1 VNASYITSSA
11 GTTRRKSAFL
21 QILVATFLAVFIGLS
36 GALAATAKSS
46 RTAEASDVIQW
57 AMCYFGEDSIPGQ
70 IYQNTQTSDLQFLLR
85 SKSSITSGVDDVD
98 SGLNAIL
105 DIFGPGF
112 KKVNESITGYSI
124 EPFDPAKASGDSSPA
139 KENFNKGV
147 KVNPFDRFGVAGL
160 NFTAYTGEWKHVVID
175 ACSTASSTPQDPKA
189 GVFYEGRLEAR
200 STWEDIGNSADIRTK
215 QFGKGFGTQFGISM
229 ADIFANGIFTITK
242 TIVVVTIGLINFAFG
257 DIVEVTGLNKLI
269 AGGPEGGIF
278 GLLFNG
284 IFTPLIV
291 IVFAVTGGYIFWHG
305 IVKRQYRSSMTAL
318 IRSLALFIIAIII
331 SANPLAFITLP
342 NKIAVTGQAIILT
355 AMNSGLS
362 GGNGLCSTDIG
373 QFKTK
378 LVNNPDGEAQDIL
391 TEASESIR
399 SAVGCQFWQTF
410 LLKPWAEGQF
420 GTSWNKLYAKGKIP
434 DWAPSSTSAALTNGN
449 ESMVGDA
456 AVPMGNGSIIN
467 NWALF
472 QISTETNAHSPIG
485 HPGERSKYTSG
496 VANDWWRIVD
506 TFANYQEEQAKMDAT
521 GSGPYGTTNSVEYTK
536 VKATPVLNNW
546 DTWVGNTAYNR
557 MWTAS
562 SSVIVAGIGLAAP
575 LFFAFLSAIYSVGMA
590 LMMAFAPIM
599 LLLGCW
605 AGRGWEIFKGW
616 GELVINTTLKRI
628 ATGALLSVAIG
639 LEAAAIQMMDTVGWW
654 QGILMLILVSVIII
668 KSRAK
673 IIDAL
678 ASIRFASTNFSATAS
693 KINDKT
699 IGTVK
704 KTGKFATSSVAAG
717 INSKRYGGKISDGML
732 AGAKNELRNL
742 SYQSPSLRNVM
753 TSYEANRTEHGYEFD
768 GQQSCSTC
776 GKMMDDEADQFG
788 TGVIL
793 AGRTLDGNIICY
805 ECYEDGVD
813 PDAVEYRIE
822 RPDSDAKRKEA
833 RDAEAE
839 KLENKTRLH
848 DQQDKIRGM
857 RFRGKTAFGNTAN
870 VAIVDQLAA
879 GVDRDG
885 NSLTK
890 ELANK
895 KFRSLMGA
903 IKYDIQNH
911 RNEGIMPAIPVEIQ
925 ESMNHELLKE
935 AWQTKNYVWIQQA
948 YIAAWAQWF
957 AETTGFAIT
966 STLDELV
973 ARLEENQNPKNNNK

>member
-1 VNASYITSSA
+1 MNASYITSSV
-11 GTTRRKSAFL
+11 GTTRRKSAFVK
-21 QILVATFLAVFIGLS
+21 IIIATFLALFIGTS
-36 GALAATAKSS
+36 GALAATAKAP

-70 IYQNTQTSDLQFLLR
+70 IYQNTQSSDLQFMFR

-105 DIFGPGF
+105 DIFGPGY
-112 KKVNESITGYSI
+112 KKINESITGYSL
-124 EPFDPAKASGDSSPA
+124 EPFDPTKAAGSAKSS

-160 NFTAYTGEWKHVVID
+160 KFTAYNGEWKHVVID
-175 ACSTASSTPQDPKA
+175 ACNTEGSVPQDPKA
-189 GVFYEGRLEAR
+189 GVFYEGRLEPR

-229 ADIFANGIFTITK
+229 ADLFANGIFTVTK
-242 TIVVVTIGLINFAFG
+242 AIVVVTIGLINFAFS
-257 DIVEVTGLNKLI
+257 DIVEAMGLNTLI
-269 AGGPEGGIF
+269 AGGSEGGIF
-278 GLLFNG
+278 GILFNG

-291 IVFAVTGGYIFWHG
+291 IVFAITGGYIFWHG

-331 SANPLAFITLP
+331 SASPLTYITLP
-342 NKIAVTGQAIILT
+342 NKIAVAGQAIILT

-378 LVNNPDGEAQDIL
+378 LVNNPNAEAQDIL
-391 TEASESIR
+391 TESSTSIR

-420 GTSWNKLYAKGKIP
+420 GTSWNNLYAKGKIP
-434 DWAPSSTSAALTNGN
+434 SWAPGSTSSALTNSN

-456 AVPMGNGSIIN
+456 AVPMGDGSIIN

-485 HPGERSKYTSG
+485 HEGERSKYTSG

-506 TFANYQEEQAKMDAT
+506 TFANYQEEQAKVDAT

-536 VKATPVLNNW
+536 VKNTPVLNNW

-575 LFFAFLSAIYSVGMA
+575 LFFSFLSAVYSIGLA

-599 LLLGCW
+599 LLFGCW
-605 AGRGWEIFKGW
+605 AGKGWEIFKGW
-616 GELVINTTLKRI
+616 GELVVNTTLKRI
-628 ATGALLSVAIG
+628 ATGALLAFAIG

-673 IIDAL
+673 VIDAL
-678 ASIRFASTNFSATAS
+678 ASIRFSSTNFSATSS
-693 KINDKT
+693 KISQKT
-699 IGTVK
+699 AGMVK
-704 KTGKFATSSVAAG
+704 TTSKFASSSVASG
-717 INSKRYGGKISDGML
+717 INSKRYGGKFGDGML
-732 AGAKNELRNL
+732 AGAKMELKNF
-742 SYQSPSLRNVM
+742 SYQNTQLRQVM
-753 TSYEANRTEHGYEFD
+753 TSMEAVKTSHGEVIS
-768 GQQSCSTC
+768 GQQACSFC
-776 GKMMDDEADQFG
+776 GKIMDYEVDQFG
-788 TGVIL
+788 SDIM
-793 AGRTLDGNIICY
+793 AGARTIDGNIICH
-805 ECYEDGVD
+805 ECFEDGMD
-813 PDAVEYRIE
+813 PDAIE
-822 RPDSDAKRKEA
+822 FITQRPNSDEERSDAQA
-833 RDAEAE
+833 AE
-839 KLENKTRLH
+839 KKR
-848 DQQDKIRGM
+848 QDDKHKLREQEKELRAQ
-857 RFRGKTAFGNTAN
+857 RFRGKTAFNNSTNTETIKN
-870 VAIVDQLAA
+870 IMA
-879 GVDRDG
+879 GKDG
-885 NSLTK
+885 NGNPLTGTQAEDKLTK
-890 ELANK
+890 L
-895 KFRSLMGA
+895 LGA
-903 IKYDIQNH
+903 VEFDIKNYAHDGSI
-911 RNEGIMPAIPVEIQ
+911 PAIPVEIQ
-925 ESMNHELLKE
+925 ESLNHELVKE
-935 AWQTKNYVWIQQA
+935 AWRTKNYDWIRQA
-948 YIAAWAQWF
+948 YTAAWAQWF
-957 AETTGFAIT
+957 IETTGNSI
-966 STLDELV
+966 SLSL
-973 ARLEENQNPKNNNK
+973 NQLYASIILRNEKNNRN